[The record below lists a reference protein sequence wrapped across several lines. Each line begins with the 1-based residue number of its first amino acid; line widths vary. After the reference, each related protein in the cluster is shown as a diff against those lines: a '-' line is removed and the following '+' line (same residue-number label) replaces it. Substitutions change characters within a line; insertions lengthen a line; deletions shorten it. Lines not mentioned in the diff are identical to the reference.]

1 MSHETPLITLT
12 PKDITI
18 ILWVSRNQHYFKTSI
33 QKKKNTQQIWLL
45 PFTQGTIIFVKGLSR
60 EVLEKG

>member
-33 QKKKNTQQIWLL
+33 QKNTQQIWLL
-45 PFTQGTIIFVKGLSR
+45 PFTQGTINFVNGLSG
-60 EVLEKG
+60 EVMEKG